1 MGEATL
7 PRAWESMLNSMNFLP
22 VIIKSIE
29 NFFDTNWSMEYNR
42 HDHFEMV
49 YVKKGEGVF
58 EVSGQPVPIGAN
70 DILIIKPNQMH
81 KLTVKSEAGC
91 QFIVLRFKF
100 EGRFNHEYSEVSLED
115 FLNFVRGKE
124 SGSYIALKVNQK
136 NEIINLL
143 NKIVKEK
150 ATVEIGSDFLS
161 YLLILELFVHL
172 SRVLKMEW
180 ENSIKG
186 ESPKLKELIRIAV
199 EFIYNNFEREISVQD
214 IANYV
219 FLSTGYFTR
228 AFKEETGISPINY
241 LRKVRI
247 DRALELLVE
256 TDLKVGEI
264 ALNVGF
270 TNQQRFN
277 EVFKKH
283 LKTTPLQYRKSKKS

>member
-1 MGEATL
+1 MGETSL
-7 PRAWESMLNSMNFLP
+7 PRAWESLLNSMSFLP
-22 VIIKSIE
+22 VIVKSIE

-58 EVSGQPVPIGAN
+58 EVSGKPVPIGPN
-70 DILIIKPNQMH
+70 DILIIKPNQIH

-100 EGRFNHEYSEVSLED
+100 EGQFNHEYSEVSLED

-136 NEIINLL
+136 NEIIDLL
-143 NKIVKEK
+143 NKIIKEK
-150 ATVEIGSDFLS
+150 AIEEIGSDFLS
-161 YLLILELFVHL
+161 YLLILELFVQL
-172 SRVLKMEW
+172 SRALKMEW

-186 ESPKLKELIRIAV
+186 KSLKLKELVKIAV

-228 AFKEETGISPINY
+228 VFKEETGISPINY

-247 DRALELLVE
+247 DRALELLAE

-277 EVFKKH
+277 EVFRKYV
-283 LKTTPLQYRKSKKS
+283 KTTPLQYRKRKKS